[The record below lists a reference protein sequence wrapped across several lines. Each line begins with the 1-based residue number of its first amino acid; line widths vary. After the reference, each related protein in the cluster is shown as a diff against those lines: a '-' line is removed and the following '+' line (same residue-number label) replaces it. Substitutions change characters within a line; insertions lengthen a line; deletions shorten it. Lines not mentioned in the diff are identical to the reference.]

1 MTNQE
6 KIAIFSSIFRGRID
20 AYPRRWEKNGKS
32 GWTPAY
38 SFDWDEFN
46 SHRAK
51 GGTIK
56 NFENKKLS
64 PVTEEILLN
73 HLLGKETIG
82 VYPILQDNT
91 SYFIVADFD
100 EKEWKAD
107 SAKFIDECVKVG
119 LSAYAEISR
128 SGNGCHIWVFFSDKY
143 PCWKSRAIILEV
155 IRKIFNYS
163 EFSKEISFDRL
174 FPNQDTITDGGFGNL
189 IALPLQGDRVPLDF
203 SVFCNSKTFTP
214 FENQWEFL
222 KTIHKNSN
230 NELDCAYTVL
240 FGDKNLEIKKE
251 LSNIN
256 NSRLRILVDGSL
268 HLEKSALP
276 AVVAEFIKGQLNVF
290 NKEYATKKRLG
301 KPVFGVEKY
310 FNLIQDIGGGIL
322 LPRGFL
328 FELETF
334 LKEKELPYE
343 IIEGYKKLESMKFKS
358 VISLSEEQSDLLDE
372 ICNYSNGIV
381 VAPPG
386 SGKTIIA
393 LELIARL
400 GVSALILVN
409 RNQLLSQWSERIQ
422 QFLGIPK
429 PHIGVISGI
438 KKKVGKQITVATL
451 QSLARYKNLKEITDS
466 FGIIIVDECHHVP
479 AKTYRELVRSFK
491 SKYFF
496 GLTATHERKYGNE
509 KITELIIGP
518 VIVEITTMN
527 ENRESKKSFEVSVYP
542 TRLSIPFRY
551 STDHYETL
559 AKTICYDSAR
569 NEQVAKVILEE
580 TKLARKVLVLTERKE
595 HIEMLRLYLGGGTE
609 VIAVSGDDSA
619 RSRKIK
625 IEQIHAGNF
634 QVLLTTGQLLGEG
647 FDLHGVGSVVLAFP
661 FSFEG
666 KIVQYVGR
674 LREEGIKHIIDF
686 RDEKVEFLERQ
697 FKKRNR
703 FYRKLRS
710 KKLL

>member
-6 KIAIFSSIFRGRID
+6 KIAIFSSIFRGRVD

-38 SFDWDEFN
+38 FFDWNEFN

-51 GGTIK
+51 GGAIK

-73 HLLGKETIG
+73 HLLGKETVG

-91 SYFIVADFD
+91 SYFIAADFD

-107 SAKFIDECVKVG
+107 SANFIDECVKVD

-128 SGNGCHIWVFFSDKY
+128 SGNGCHVWIFFGDKY

-174 FPNQDTITDGGFGNL
+174 FPNQDIITDGGFGNL
-189 IALPLQGDRVPLDF
+189 IALPLQGDRVPLGF

-214 FENQWEFL
+214 LENQWEFL
-222 KTIHKNSN
+222 KTIRKNSN
-230 NELDCAYTVL
+230 NELDCAYNVL
-240 FGDKNLEIKKE
+240 LGDKNLEIKKE
-251 LSNIN
+251 LSGIN
-256 NSRLRILVDGSL
+256 NSRLRILVDGLL

-276 AVVAEFIKGQLNVF
+276 AVVVEFIKDQLNVF

-301 KPVFGVEKY
+301 KSIFGVEKY
-310 FNLIQDIGGGIL
+310 FNLIQDTGGGIL

-328 FELETF
+328 SELETF
-334 LKEKELPYE
+334 LKEKELHYE
-343 IIEGYKKLESMKFKS
+343 IIEKFKKFEPIQFKS
-358 VISLSEEQSDLLDE
+358 VISLREEQEGLLDKIRE
-372 ICNYSNGIV
+372 HSNGIV

-393 LELIARL
+393 LELITRL
-400 GVSALILVN
+400 GVPALILVN
-409 RNQLLSQWSERIQ
+409 RNQLLSQWIERIQ

-429 PHIGVISGI
+429 NHIGVISGT

-466 FGIIIVDECHHVP
+466 FGVIIIDECHHVP
-479 AKTYRELVRSFK
+479 AKTYRELIRSFK

-496 GLTATHERKYGNE
+496 GLTATHERKYGTE
-509 KITELIIGP
+509 KITEFIIGP
-518 VIVEITTMN
+518 VIAEMTTMN
-527 ENRESKKSFEVSVYP
+527 ENGESKKSFEISVYP

-551 STDHYETL
+551 SVDHYETL

-569 NEQVAKVILEE
+569 NEQVAKAILEE
-580 TKLARKVLVLTERKE
+580 TKLARKVLVFTERKE
-595 HIEMLRLYLGGGTE
+595 HIEMLRLYLGGETE

-647 FDLHGVGSVVLAFP
+647 FDLYGVDSVVLAFP

-666 KIVQYVGR
+666 KIAQYVGR
-674 LREEGIKHIIDF
+674 LRGEEVKHILDF